1 MQAIFIGDYS
11 VQNPYME
18 DFAHGKFVPRH
29 KIASVESY
37 GKNEK

>member
-29 KIASVESY
+29 KFASVESY